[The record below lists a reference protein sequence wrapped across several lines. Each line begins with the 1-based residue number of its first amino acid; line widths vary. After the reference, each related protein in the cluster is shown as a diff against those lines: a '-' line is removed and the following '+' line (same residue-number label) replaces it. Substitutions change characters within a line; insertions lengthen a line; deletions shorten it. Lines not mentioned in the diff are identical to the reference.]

1 MRSLVRVAGVAVC
14 TAALSA
20 VGVVGPV
27 TSYAADGDERVAQ
40 LRARMV
46 DTVNQE
52 TRHEIER
59 LRECGDEA
67 SLAEADRLERLLR
80 DSCRLSEQL
89 HSVRAPVA
97 GGAGVRGASAAP
109 YSYDEEE
116 PVSTT
121 AVVLG
126 VSVLLVGGGA
136 TVAAVRW
143 RRREE

>member
-1 MRSLVRVAGVAVC
+1 MC
-14 TAALSA
+14 TAALSGA
-20 VGVVGPV
+20 CVVGAV
-27 TSYAADGDERVAQ
+27 TSYAADGDERVARI
-40 LRARMV
+40 RAHMV

-67 SLAEADRLERLLR
+67 SRAEADRLERLLR

-97 GGAGVRGASAAP
+97 QGAGVRGASTSYAYEYP
-109 YSYDEEE
+109 YESSDSGDE

-126 VSVLLVGGGA
+126 ASVLLVGGGA

>member
-1 MRSLVRVAGVAVC
+1 MC

-20 VGVVGPV
+20 AGVVGAV
-27 TSYAADGDERVAQ
+27 TTYAADGDEHVAHI
-40 LRARMV
+40 RARMV

-52 TRHEIER
+52 TRREIER
-59 LRECGDEA
+59 LRACGDEA
-67 SLAEADRLERLLR
+67 SLAEAERLERRLR
-80 DSCRLSEQL
+80 DACRLSDQL
-89 HSVRAPVA
+89 HSVRQPVA
-97 GGAGVRGASAAP
+97 GGATVRSASTTP
-109 YSYDEEE
+109 YSYEYGSRASASDSGEE

-126 VSVLLVGGGA
+126 ACVLLAGGGA